1 MTEPPTTLFALSTA
15 PGRAGVAVIR
25 VSGPAAGPALLALT
39 GRETLPSPRRAT
51 RAVFQ
56 NPIGGEILDDGLVLW
71 FPGPASFTGEDLV
84 ELHGHGGR
92 AVVRAILDALSI
104 LPELAP
110 ADPGAF
116 TRRAFEAG
124 KLDLTAVEGLAD
136 LIDAETQAQHRQA
149 RRQMDGALARLTED
163 WRDRLVRLLA
173 HLEATLDFSDE
184 DLPEA
189 LLADQASTLHALTA
203 EIDACLADDRRGERL
218 RDGVHVAV
226 LGPPNAGK
234 SSLVNTLARR
244 EAAIV
249 SAVAGTTRD
258 VLEVHL
264 DLGGVPVVLAD
275 TAGLRETNDLVEQ
288 EGVRRARARA
298 EAADLRLLLLDG
310 TNDTPLEETLAALA
324 ADPDTLVIQT
334 KADLWTTDPPQAASL
349 PLSLVTGAGLDAVMA
364 AVTDRVQAL
373 AGVGI
378 GPPSPLTRARHR
390 HALVE
395 TRDALVRA
403 AEASFPELVA
413 EDLRLALRA
422 LGRITGR
429 VDVEDLLDVVFGDF
443 CIGK

>member
-1 MTEPPTTLFALSTA
+1 MTDISTLFALSTA
-15 PGRAGVAVIR
+15 PGRAGVAVVR
-25 VSGPAAGPALLALT
+25 VSGPGAGPALLALT
-39 GRETLPSPRRAT
+39 GREALPAPRRAT
-51 RAVFQ
+51 RTVIRDPAT
-56 NPIGGEILDDGLVLW
+56 GETLDDGLVLW
-71 FPGPASFTGEDLV
+71 FPGPASFTGDDVV

-92 AVVRAILDALSI
+92 AVTRAILDALAAR
-104 LPELAP
+104 PGLAP
-110 ADPGAF
+110 AEPGAF

-136 LIDAETQAQHRQA
+136 LIDAETRAQHRQA
-149 RRQMDGALARLTED
+149 RRQMDGALARLTEG

-189 LLADQASTLHALTA
+189 LLADQASAVESLRA

-226 LGPPNAGK
+226 LGPPNVGK

-249 SAVAGTTRD
+249 SAEAGTTRD

-275 TAGLRETNDLVEQ
+275 TAGLRETGDLVER

-310 TNDTPLEETLAALA
+310 TIDAPLDETLATLA
-324 ADPDTLVIQT
+324 ADPDTLVIHT
-334 KADLWTTDPPQAASL
+334 KADLWSRRPDGVSL
-349 PLSLVTGAGLDAVMA
+349 PLSLVTGAGFDAVMT
-364 AVTDRVQAL
+364 AVAGRVQAL
-373 AGVGI
+373 AELGA

-390 HALVE
+390 QALAE
-395 TRDALVRA
+395 TREALARA
-403 AEASFPELVA
+403 AEAPLPELVA

-429 VDVEDLLDVVFGDF
+429 VDVEDLLDVIFGDF